1 MKESYNISST
11 SCSLLVSC
19 CYCLLLVVDDEEYQ
33 RIDLPSIVLPRRWMA
48 LNAAAEL
55 LQSTTIKVVET
66 MYECSLPMYDMPEVQ
81 KYNGIILK
89 YLAKEI
95 RHIVENKTRLEK
107 YKSKVSEK
115 GVQVLRETFGND
127 SNAWTKKSRLN
138 LRRNADGSIGDI
150 WESGKLLLAILWP
163 TLSY

>member
-1 MKESYNISST
+1 
-11 SCSLLVSC
+11 
-19 CYCLLLVVDDEEYQ
+19 
-33 RIDLPSIVLPRRWMA
+33 
-48 LNAAAEL
+48 
-55 LQSTTIKVVET
+55 

-81 KYNGIILK
+81 KYNEIILK

-95 RHIVENKTRLEK
+95 RHIIENKTRLEK

-127 SNAWTKKSRLN
+127 LNIWTKKSRLK

-150 WESGKLLLAILWP
+150 WESGKLLLAIYVANP
-163 TLSY
+163 